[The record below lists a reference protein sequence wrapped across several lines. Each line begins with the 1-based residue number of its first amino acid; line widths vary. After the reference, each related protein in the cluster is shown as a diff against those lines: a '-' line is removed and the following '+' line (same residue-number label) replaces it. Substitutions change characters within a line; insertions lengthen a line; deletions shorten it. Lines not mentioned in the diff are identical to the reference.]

1 MLGLHSET
9 FSGSHGKK
17 DDVWKVCFGKMNLAA
32 VGRRYIGSES
42 LEKSSRKNILISK
55 IPADKSLLAFSQ
67 AWGNSSHKNES
78 DSVWWEL
85 RIDWQVP
92 FLTERS
98 VHGCSAE
105 SVDYSLSVDS
115 SVYGISRAR
124 ILEWVAISF
133 SRGLSRPRDRTH
145 ISCNAGRFFTTEP
158 LGKPEDALKWSEVA

>member
-1 MLGLHSET
+1 
-9 FSGSHGKK
+9 
-17 DDVWKVCFGKMNLAA
+17 MNLAA

-55 IPADKSLLAFSQ
+55 IPADKALLDFSQ
-67 AWGNSSHKNES
+67 ARRNSSHKNES

-85 RIDWQVP
+85 RIAWQVP

-105 SVDYSLSVDS
+105 SVDYSLAVDS
-115 SVYGISRAR
+115 SVYGISWAR

-133 SRGLSRPRDRTH
+133 SRGSSRPRDWTCISWIGRWILYYWANWEAHALTCLCAICLWCRNFILHYIFYIH
-145 ISCNAGRFFTTEP
+145 IHQDP
-158 LGKPEDALKWSEVA
+158 V